1 MQCYLIQRKGL
12 MFHIFIIRI
21 KKSPEDTNT
30 FLETSK
36 AINRKYITISV
47 ATGTE
52 ITLKT
57 FENNSENFQAK
68 SYIWTYST
76 SREVCVSLYLLLN

>member
-1 MQCYLIQRKGL
+1 MQQIGL

-21 KKSPEDTNT
+21 KKSPEETNT
-30 FLETSK
+30 FLEASE

-52 ITLKT
+52 IT
-57 FENNSENFQAK
+57 
-68 SYIWTYST
+68 
-76 SREVCVSLYLLLN
+76 